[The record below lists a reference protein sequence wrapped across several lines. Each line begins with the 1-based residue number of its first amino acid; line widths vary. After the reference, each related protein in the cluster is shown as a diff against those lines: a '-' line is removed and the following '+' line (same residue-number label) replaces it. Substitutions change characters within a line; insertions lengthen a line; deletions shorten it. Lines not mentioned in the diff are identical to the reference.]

1 MRRPSRTLIP
11 AAAVGI
17 GFLLATSLYLLNDH
31 VQYHA
36 LLEYW
41 GAYPFRTP
49 FLDMHAVTAAV
60 ECHRLG
66 IDVYVR
72 NPCDVL
78 QRVHVYSPLW
88 LQFAAFPITTSWD
101 NPLGLATDLTFIA
114 SLLFLPPPRGWWQT
128 AVITLCT
135 LSSVV
140 AFALER
146 ANIDLLVFL
155 LVVLAA
161 TLTQRNGTSRVFGY
175 AVALLAGIL
184 KFYPVT
190 LLILATRERF
200 PIFIAIGIVSLGTI
214 GLWFALDG
222 SEILLGM
229 ANIPTT
235 SYFDDNVFGM
245 SNLPFGLAQIFQ
257 LSHLAA
263 VALLIALLGAMF
275 AAAVAL
281 ARHDDLASR
290 MHALTEP
297 ERTYLLVGCVLIVSC
312 FMAAQNGLY
321 RAIHFLFVLPGLTV
335 LTRAGGKQSFAGWSL
350 ATIALII
357 VLMWNGTIRIMIDAV
372 LGLFGVSNQPAGIS
386 HFNVWLVRELI
397 WWCVVAMLTGLLLR
411 LVWESLTRQNIT
423 AAFQNMRARR
433 DVIRQPSHSD

>member
-1 MRRPSRTLIP
+1 MKRPSCALIP
-11 AAAVGI
+11 AAAVSI
-17 GFLLATSLYLLNDH
+17 GFLLAASLYLLNYRT
-31 VQYHA
+31 QYYA
-36 LLEYW
+36 LLENW

-60 ECHRLG
+60 ECRRLG

-88 LQFAAFPITTSWD
+88 LLFAVFPITIAWD

-135 LSSVV
+135 ISGVV

-146 ANIDLLVFL
+146 ANVDLLVFL
-155 LVVLAA
+155 LAVLAA
-161 TLTQRNGTSRVFGY
+161 TLTQRNGASRVLGY
-175 AVALLAGIL
+175 AIALLAGML

-190 LLILATRERF
+190 LLILAMRERLSVF
-200 PIFIAIGIVSLGTI
+200 LVIGIVSLGTI

-222 SEILLGM
+222 SEILRGM

-245 SNLPFGLAQIFQ
+245 RNLPFGLAQIFQ

-263 VALLIALLGAMF
+263 VALLIVLLVAMF
-275 AAAVAL
+275 AAAAAV

-312 FMAAQNGLY
+312 FLAAQNGLY
-321 RAIHFLFVLPGLTV
+321 RAIHFLFVLPGLTALV
-335 LTRAGGKQSFAGWSL
+335 RAGGKRSLDGWFL

-357 VLMWNGTIRIMIDAV
+357 VLMWNSAIRMLIDAV
-372 LGLFGVSNQPAGIS
+372 VGWFGASTQPAGMP

-397 WWCVVAMLTGLLLR
+397 WWCVISMVTGLFLR
-411 LVWESLTRQNIT
+411 LVRESQTAQNIT
-423 AAFQNMRARR
+423 AVFQSIRARR
-433 DVIRQPSHSD
+433 DVIRQASHFD